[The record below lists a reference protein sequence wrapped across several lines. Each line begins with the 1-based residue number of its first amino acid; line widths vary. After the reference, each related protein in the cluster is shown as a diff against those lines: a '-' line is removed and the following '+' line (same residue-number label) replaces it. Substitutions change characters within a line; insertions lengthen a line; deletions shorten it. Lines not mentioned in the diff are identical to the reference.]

1 MDATHGATTP
11 AMKSWAKLGEPA
23 DFAPALTQLSRGIRE
38 YSLFQGV
45 QLVLERL
52 QHAHPELDEH
62 GLYQRMELQANP
74 SLGFPGSDIDRVQF
88 FHEDGELRA
97 RMRINMVG
105 LFGGGS
111 PLPAFYAEQALG
123 DSEDGN
129 PTRDFLDLFNNRLQR
144 LILPIWQKY
153 RYFSRFQSGAL
164 DPFSEQLFAL
174 IGLGGE
180 QIRRAPELNWKRL
193 LPYLGLLSL
202 RAHSAA
208 LIESV
213 LRYYFKHAELFI
225 EQCLE
230 RQVSILDEQRNRLGR
245 ANSRLGED
253 LVLGEWVRDRGGKFR
268 IHIRQLSWDRFH
280 EFLPIGNGY
289 QPLCALV
296 RFTLRDPLA
305 YDIRLELRQDEIR
318 DLRIGAD
325 NLCRLGWTSWLGREN
340 AEGVVTLG
348 SQTH

>member
-1 MDATHGATTP
+1 MSILSTTSTP
-11 AMKSWAKLGEPA
+11 PGRRAA
-23 DFAPALTQLSRGIRE
+23 DFEPGLSRLSRGIRE

-52 QHAHPELDEH
+52 REAHPHLDEEA
-62 GLYQRMELQANP
+62 LQQRLELQANP

-88 FHEDGELRA
+88 FEEHGELRA
-97 RMRINMVG
+97 RLRINLVS
-105 LFGGGS
+105 LFGAGS
-111 PLPAFYAEQALG
+111 PLPAFYGEQALG

-144 LILPIWQKY
+144 LLLPIWQKY
-153 RYFSRFQSGAL
+153 RYHARFHSGAL

-174 IGLGGE
+174 IGLGGA
-180 QIRRAPELNWKRL
+180 QIRAASELNWKRL

-213 LRYYFKHAELFI
+213 LRYYFKHAELHI

-230 RQVSILDEQRNRLGR
+230 RQVEILGEQRNRLGLG
-245 ANSRLGED
+245 NSRLGED

-268 IHIRQLSWDRFH
+268 IHIRQLGWDRFH
-280 EFLPIGNGY
+280 EFLPIGSGY

-296 RFTLRDPLA
+296 RFTLRDPLD

-325 NLCRLGWTSWLGREN
+325 NPCRLGWTSWLGRDR
-340 AEGVVTLG
+340 ADGLVTLG
-348 SQTH
+348 SRTH